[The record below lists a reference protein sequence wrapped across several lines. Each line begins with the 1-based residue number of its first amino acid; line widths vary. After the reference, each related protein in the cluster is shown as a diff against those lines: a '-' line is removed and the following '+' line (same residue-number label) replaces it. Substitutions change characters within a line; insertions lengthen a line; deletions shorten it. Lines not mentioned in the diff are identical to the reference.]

1 MSNHPQQNP
10 YSLGDPH
17 SPLRGRGAERHLEEP
32 APTHPAAPPHHPAA
46 RPEGRLRARDAGGIA
61 YRALRRAH
69 SDHALNLAQ
78 AVAFNLFLA
87 LPAAALVI
95 VGVFA
100 NVAGP
105 GTAGR
110 LLTHLNTIV
119 PQSVIRLVDHSLT
132 QVTSRNGGGTAM
144 IVVGLVLALWSLI
157 GAMQTLQWAL
167 NVAHDLDEKRGF
179 IHTRLAAV
187 AMLACF
193 AVAFVLA
200 FGLLV
205 LGPQASHWAGD
216 AIDQPTVVSWIWWT
230 AEWPVLIVVLL
241 LAFGGI
247 YRFGPDMQGCRWRV
261 VSAGTVTAVAVWL
274 AASGGFAWY
283 VSNLGSYNKSWG
295 SFAAVIVMLTWL
307 WLSSLALLVGAA
319 IDAEVARTRRRRG

>member
-1 MSNHPQQNP
+1 
-10 YSLGDPH
+10 
-17 SPLRGRGAERHLEEP
+17 LEEQ
-32 APTHPAAPPHHPAA
+32 APTHPYVSAPSSPADS
-46 RPEGRLRARDAGGIA
+46 GTRLRARDSGGIL

-87 LPAAALVI
+87 LPSAALVI

-100 NVAGP
+100 NLAGP

-110 LLTHLNTIV
+110 LLTHLNGIV

-132 QVTSRNGGGTAM
+132 QVASRHGGGTAI

-167 NVAHDLDEKRGF
+167 NVAHDLEEKRGLV
-179 IHTRLAAV
+179 HTRLAAV

-216 AIDQPTVVSWIWWT
+216 AIGQPTLVSRIWWT

-261 VSAGTVTAVAVWL
+261 VSPGAVAAVAVWL
-274 AASGGFAWY
+274 AASGGFGWY
-283 VSNLGSYNKSWG
+283 VSNFGSYNKSWG